1 VLPALVL
8 TAGIG
13 SRLDPITRLVAKPAV
28 PVAGRT
34 LVERVLDWLRRE
46 GATDL
51 VLNLHHRPRTIAAVV
66 GDGAHLGVRVRY
78 SWEQPLLGS
87 AGGPRRALPLLGAE
101 TFLIVNGDTL
111 CDFPLAAMVAAHA
124 ETGADVT
131 MALVPN
137 HAPDRYNSV
146 MMDADRR
153 VLGFVKKND
162 LGGNF
167 RDSGKLPPRSF
178 PWHFIGVQVV
188 RASLF
193 EPLPDG
199 VPAET
204 VAALYK
210 EGLSSRSLT
219 VYGYPADTTFVDVGT
234 PADYLETALKLSGDP
249 DGCIVENGSAVD
261 PSARLTRTLVWPGA
275 RVAAGVELEDTIVA
289 GDVSLPRG
297 FSASR
302 AVIVPASVVAESE
315 RAQVRDGVGLF
326 AIRY

>member
-1 VLPALVL
+1 MLPTLVL

-34 LVERVLDWLRRE
+34 LVERVLEWLRRE
-46 GATDL
+46 GVTDL
-51 VLNLHHRPRTIAAVV
+51 VLNLHHRPQTIAAVV

-87 AGGPRRALPLLGAE
+87 AGGPRRALPLLDAD

-111 CDFPLAAMVAAHA
+111 CDFPLAPMIAAHA
-124 ETGADVT
+124 ASAADVT

-146 MMDADRR
+146 VMDDERR
-153 VLGFVKKND
+153 VRGFVPK
-162 LGGNF
+162 GTAAGTT
-167 RDSGKLPPRSF
+167 SA
-178 PWHFIGVQVV
+178 WHFVGVQIV

-193 EPLPDG
+193 APLADG

-210 EGLSSRSLT
+210 DGLSSRSIA
-219 VYGYPADTTFVDVGT
+219 VHGYPADTTFVDVGT
-234 PADYLETALKLSGDP
+234 PGDYLATSLKMSGNPEGRVVETGAR
-249 DGCIVENGSAVD
+249 VD
-261 PSARLTRTLVWPGA
+261 ASARLTRTIVWSGA
-275 RVAAGVELEDTIVA
+275 RVAADVVLDDAIVA

-297 FSASR
+297 FTARRS
-302 AVIVPASVVAESE
+302 VIVPAGVATEAE
-315 RAQVRDGVGLF
+315 RAHVRDGVAVFPIGDVLH
-326 AIRY
+326 